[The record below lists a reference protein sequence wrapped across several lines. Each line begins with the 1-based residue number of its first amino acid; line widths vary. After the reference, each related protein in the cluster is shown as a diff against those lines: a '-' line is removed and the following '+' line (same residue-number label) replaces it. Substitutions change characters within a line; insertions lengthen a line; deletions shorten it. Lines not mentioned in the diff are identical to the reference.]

1 MIGFSVISNGELIV
15 SKKSIF
21 TLDLKVIEM
30 SQILPDKEV
39 NSTEREQ
46 KRQMSFVRQM
56 SEKKGQ

>member
-30 SQILPDKEV
+30 S
-39 NSTEREQ
+39 
-46 KRQMSFVRQM
+46 
-56 SEKKGQ
+56 